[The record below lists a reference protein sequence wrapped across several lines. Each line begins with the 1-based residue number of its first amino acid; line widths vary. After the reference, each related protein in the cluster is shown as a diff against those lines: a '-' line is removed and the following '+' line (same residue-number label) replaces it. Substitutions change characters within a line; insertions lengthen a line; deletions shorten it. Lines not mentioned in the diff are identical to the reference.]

1 MSVGLVIVTHGKTGA
16 SLIAEAE
23 FILDQEMENVHFVA
37 FDHSGD
43 SRDEMVKIHAAFTA
57 ADQGDGVMVLTDLV
71 GATPSNRVSALL
83 DHFDAVMVTGVN
95 LAMLV
100 CVYQYRDMPFGALV
114 RKAVECG
121 RKAVR
126 IVQK

>member
-16 SLIAEAE
+16 SLISEAE
-23 FILDQEMENVHFVA
+23 FILGQRMENVHFVA
-37 FDHSGD
+37 FNHSED
-43 SRDEMVKIHAAFTA
+43 SRDEMVKIHNAFTA

-71 GATPSNRVSALL
+71 GATPSNRVRSLL
-83 DHFDAVMVTGVN
+83 EHFDAIMVTGVN

-100 CVYQYRDMPFGALV
+100 CVYHYRDMPFGALV

-121 RKAVR
+121 RKAVK

>member
-1 MSVGLVIVTHGKTGA
+1 MSVGLVIVTHGRTGE

-23 FILDQEMENVHFVA
+23 FILGQAMENVHFVA
-37 FDHSGD
+37 FNHSED
-43 SRDEMVKIHAAFTA
+43 SGAEMIEIHNAFTE
-57 ADQGDGVMVLTDLV
+57 ADHGDGVLVLTDLV

-100 CVYQYRDMPFGALV
+100 CVYHYRDLPFGALV

-121 RKAVR
+121 RKAVK